1 MAQHRLRLIAC
12 LCSLSLFAHTAA
24 WAEDAQAAEELT
36 KGPSKT
42 AESDKPLKPKYPVTV
57 QVDNQEL
64 QELLEKY
71 LPIIDHQR
79 REELDDEQINF
90 LAEDTPKEAQN
101 LLKTEGYFNAQVSV
115 SRQGAGWLV
124 KVAAGER
131 THIDQ
136 VNVAILGDI
145 LKDRELGTYYKNA
158 LRSWQ
163 LPVGAPFRQEH
174 WSASKTAALSAV
186 TRRKYPLATLTQT
199 QATVNPQTHRADL
212 SVQINSQQPI
222 YFGDFQI
229 EGNRRYPVSV
239 VEGLA
244 QFKPGDVY
252 DLDKLLDY
260 QQALENNSHY
270 SGASVQA
277 AFDER
282 QGDRV
287 PVKVSVIEL
296 PRQKIEAGL
305 SFDSEYGL
313 GGSLGYEH
321 YNLFNRGYVGSTSFA
336 MDRYQTNFSVGISQ
350 PRQSSGYYWTSNLAY
365 KRNTTQKLETRS
377 VTSGIWRVRDRNDIE
392 ARYGIEF
399 IAEDGRIPEQ
409 NLKLDRRYATM
420 LTASWRKQS
429 IETTLRP
436 ANGYYFD
443 GKIGT
448 TLGRLMSSSFMARVK
463 GSAGYYFTPENKAL
477 GTFVVRGE
485 LGYVYSNGNYNTNG
499 VPSTL
504 MFRTGGASSV
514 RGYELDSIGRRIP
527 GSSAVLPERA
537 MFVTSLEYQYP
548 IKNDFALAVFHDIGG
563 TAQTFQAITPR
574 HGTGLGVRWFSPIAP
589 FSFDIAYGHHDRKI
603 RWHISLGTRF

>member
-1 MAQHRLRLIAC
+1 M
-12 LCSLSLFAHTAA
+12 
-24 WAEDAQAAEELT
+24 
-36 KGPSKT
+36 
-42 AESDKPLKPKYPVTV
+42 
-57 QVDNQEL
+57 
-64 QELLEKY
+64 
-71 LPIIDHQR
+71 
-79 REELDDEQINF
+79 
-90 LAEDTPKEAQN
+90 
-101 LLKTEGYFNAQVSV
+101 
-115 SRQGAGWLV
+115 
-124 KVAAGER
+124 
-131 THIDQ
+131 
-136 VNVAILGDI
+136 
-145 LKDRELGTYYKNA
+145 
-158 LRSWQ
+158 
-163 LPVGAPFRQEH
+163 
-174 WSASKTAALSAV
+174 
-186 TRRKYPLATLTQT
+186 
-199 QATVNPQTHRADL
+199 
-212 SVQINSQQPI
+212 
-222 YFGDFQI
+222 
-229 EGNRRYPVSV
+229 
-239 VEGLA
+239 
-244 QFKPGDVY
+244 
-252 DLDKLLDY
+252 
-260 QQALENNSHY
+260 
-270 SGASVQA
+270 
-277 AFDER
+277 
-282 QGDRV
+282 
-287 PVKVSVIEL
+287 
-296 PRQKIEAGL
+296 

-377 VTSGIWRVRDRNDIE
+377 VTSGIWRVRDRSGID

-477 GTFVVRGE
+477 GTFVARGE

-514 RGYELDSIGRRIP
+514 RGYELDSIGRRLP
-527 GSSAVLPERA
+527 GSSVVLPERA

-574 HGTGLGVRWFSPIAP
+574 HGTGLGVRWFSPVAP